1 MKYDLASM
9 THAELVELCKTMGER
24 PFRAK
29 QLFGWIQGRGV
40 GTIGEMTDLPK
51 AFRAKLEENA
61 TLTTLSMRRRR
72 ASKLDGTIKYLFEL
86 PDGETIE
93 TVRMV
98 YHHGVSLCLST
109 QVGCRMGCAFCASG
123 IGGLCRH
130 LTAGEILG
138 QIRAVMADTGER
150 PDSLVLM
157 GIGEPLDNY
166 DNVMRFL
173 SLLSDPDGFGMS
185 HRHLSLSTCG
195 IVPRIYDLA
204 DKRLQLTLSISL
216 HAPNDEIRGKIMPV
230 NHRWG
235 VDELLEACRY
245 YAEKTRRRISFEY
258 AVIEGVN
265 DSKACA
271 EELAHKLRG
280 MLCHINLIPL
290 NRIEERAFVSGRE
303 SAERF
308 QRALGEGLSVTIRR
322 TLGSDIEAACGQLRR
337 AEASAGQTNR

>member
-1 MKYDLASM
+1 MNIIVAVDSNWAIGKDNSL
-9 THAELVELCKTMGER
+9 LVSIPSDHKF
-24 PFRAK
+24 FR
-29 QLFGWIQGRGV
+29 
-40 GTIGEMTDLPK
+40 EMTTGKVVVLGRKTLETFPNGLPLK
-51 AFRAKLEENA
+51 NRTN
-61 TLTTLSMRRRR
+61 
-72 ASKLDGTIKYLFEL
+72 I
-86 PDGETIE
+86 I
-93 TVRMV
+93 
-98 YHHGVSLCLST
+98 LST
-109 QVGCRMGCAFCASG
+109 DPAYQVKDA
-123 IGGLCRH
+123 
-130 LTAGEILG
+130 
-138 QIRAVMADTGER
+138 
-150 PDSLVLM
+150 LV
-157 GIGEPLDNY
+157 
-166 DNVMRFL
+166 VH
-173 SLLSDPDGFGMS
+173 S
-185 HRHLSLSTCG
+185 
-195 IVPRIYDLA
+195 
-204 DKRLQLTLSISL
+204 
-216 HAPNDEIRGKIMPV
+216 
-230 NHRWG
+230 